1 MIGLCTG
8 RTLHSQG
15 CEELWKASSAEA
27 FHGKSV
33 SYSGKAQVLLRE
45 KDRDIKNK

>member
-15 CEELWKASSAEA
+15 CGEFWKVSSTEA
-27 FHGKSV
+27 FHGEDV